1 MEKLEVLPM
10 DTRPDK
16 ETLGSLVDIC
26 QGYLDNYPADINQ
39 DNRITLTI
47 IIGQSNFIL
56 EYPDND
62 WKKALQFLN
71 LAIDTFNGRLK
82 ITTK

>member
-1 MEKLEVLPM
+1 MKKLEVLPM

-16 ETLGSLVDIC
+16 ETLGRLVDTC
-26 QGYLDNYPADINQ
+26 QSYLDNYPTDINQ

-56 EYPDND
+56 EYPYND
-62 WKKALQFLN
+62 WKKALQFIN
-71 LAIDTFNGRLK
+71 LAIDTLNGRLNFL
-82 ITTK
+82 